1 MLTVRAAG
9 DDSFSNVIAYEW
21 KTNRDWRLIV
31 VNLSA
36 LVAQAFIRLNGELES
51 ESHTFPIY
59 TLYDRFSDLAY
70 EGSREDLVQ
79 NGLYV
84 RLDPFGCH
92 IFSMGDGTAENGKRE
107 Y

>member
-1 MLTVRAAG
+1 VRSAG
-9 DDSFSNVIAYEW
+9 DDSFNNVIAYQW
-21 KTNRDWRLIV
+21 TTTRDWRLVV

-36 LVAQAFIRLNGELES
+36 MFAQAYIHLNEKLKMEL
-51 ESHTFPIY
+51 HKFPVY

-70 EGSREDLVQ
+70 EGRREDLIP

-92 IFSMGDGTAENGKRE
+92 IFSMEGGTAKSRKK
-107 Y
+107 